1 MKLKKFAS
9 LALAGVMAVSM
20 LAGCSGK
27 GNGND
32 GEPENPVVPTTGVVA
47 DADDAVSADEKED
60 YKFSGFTA
68 STNLDSI
75 LKDLASST
83 SDFSED
89 VIGNAYDNVASVQAN
104 QAVQKKLNGKLSGL
118 LDDGGTFG
126 EIPADNV
133 SEKYGYVYTASGKL
147 TQKEAV
153 GKIVA
158 KFVDATLQN
167 VKTDAVKNDIT
178 GTKYDPA
185 YSAEISIVKV
195 SSSSAVNESAWVVA
209 IVLTQ
214 NVTKVSNTVK

>member
-1 MKLKKFAS
+1 MKLKKIAS
-9 LALAGVMAVSM
+9 LM

-47 DADDAVSADEKED
+47 DANDAVSTDDKED

-68 STNLDSI
+68 NTNLDSI

-83 SDFSED
+83 DDFSKD
-89 VIGNAYDNVASVQAN
+89 VINKAYNDVANVQSN
-104 QAVQKKLNGKLSGL
+104 SAVQNKLKGKLSGL
-118 LDDGGTFG
+118 LDSDGKFSG
-126 EIPADNV
+126 IPADNV

-153 GKIVA
+153 GKIVDD
-158 KFVDATLQN
+158 FVADILKN
-167 VKTDAVKNDIT
+167 VKTDAVENTTT
-178 GTKYDPA
+178 GAKYDPA

>member
-1 MKLKKFAS
+1 MKLKKIAS
-9 LALAGVMAVSM
+9 LMLAGVMAVSM

-27 GNGND
+27 DNGDD

-83 SDFSED
+83 GDFSKD
-89 VIGNAYDNVASVQAN
+89 VISNAYDNVAGVQAN
-104 QAVQKKLNGKLSGL
+104 PAVQKKLNGKLSGL
-118 LDDGGTFG
+118 LDGDGKFSG
-126 EIPADNV
+126 IPADNV

-153 GKIVA
+153 GKIVDA
-158 KFVDATLQN
+158 FVTATLKN
-167 VKTDAVKNDIT
+167 VEADAVENATT
-178 GTKYDPA
+178 GAKYDPA

>member
-1 MKLKKFAS
+1 MKLKKIAS
-9 LALAGVMAVSM
+9 MMLAGVMAVSM

-27 GNGND
+27 GNGNN

-47 DADDAVSADEKED
+47 DANDNVSTDDKED

-68 STNLDSI
+68 NTNLDSI

-83 SDFSED
+83 GDFSED
-89 VIGNAYDNVASVQAN
+89 VISNAYDNVAGVQAN
-104 QAVQKKLNGKLSGL
+104 LTVRNKLNGKLSGL
-118 LDDGGTFG
+118 LDDDGKFS

-158 KFVDATLQN
+158 KFVDDTLQE
-167 VKTDAVKNDIT
+167 VETDAVKNAIT